1 MMNIDY
7 VETQKKYW
15 NQEKIV
21 EHFRNGVASDYWI
34 EFIDETDIQGKILD
48 LGCGGGRNFGY
59 FAGQGYDVYGC
70 DLHEYMVE
78 ASRKMVEDIVKPYNY
93 VDRVIK
99 ANTLELPY
107 QNNMFEAVIA
117 NGLYHNLESVE
128 LFRQAIS
135 ETARVIE
142 DGGYLCL
149 NMFDATIVDESL
161 EKMDKE
167 YLYMTPDGTS
177 MILLPSELIIQILS
191 ENRLI
196 NCCKILH
203 YSKKVFS
210 GERSVLRSVFQKKK
224 HDIEKEKGEKKV
236 YE

>member
-1 MMNIDY
+1 MMNTDY
-7 VETQKKYW
+7 VETQKIYW
-15 NQEKIV
+15 NQEEIV
-21 EHFRNGVASDYWI
+21 EHFRNVTASDYWI
-34 EFIDETDIQGKILD
+34 EFINETDIQGKILD

-70 DLHEYMVE
+70 DLHEHMVE

-93 VDRVIK
+93 IDRVVK

-107 QNNMFEAVIA
+107 QNSMFEVVIA

-149 NMFDATIVDESL
+149 NMFDATIVDKSL

-167 YLYMTPDGTS
+167 YLYMTPDGVS

-196 NCCKILH
+196 NCSKILH
-203 YSKKVFS
+203 YSRKVFS
-210 GERSVLRSVFQKKK
+210 GERSVLRSVLQKKI
-224 HDIEKEKGEKKV
+224 HDIEKEEGEKKA